1 MEEFKK
7 KEKSKAPGSA
17 ILNKGNPDGFDQMP
31 HWQKM
36 QYKVNSRTTARVL
49 IINPCGLSL
58 HFQQSFRAWVMY
70 NLDGEP
76 ITSLTTALHDGTTL
90 FVTVTS

>member
-1 MEEFKK
+1 LLPITHYRLRFVNFVKAAKNKFITKHQEKSLRAACSYPLPTMEEFKK

-36 QYKVNSRTTARVL
+36 QYKV
-49 IINPCGLSL
+49 
-58 HFQQSFRAWVMY
+58 
-70 NLDGEP
+70 
-76 ITSLTTALHDGTTL
+76 
-90 FVTVTS
+90 